1 MPFVLP
7 ELPYGRDALA
17 PVLSKETLDYHYGK
31 HHNTYVV
38 NLNKLTEGTP
48 YAGWSLEDLI
58 RRNGEVA
65 AEKRKPVF
73 NNAAQIWN
81 HTFYWEGF
89 APAGSGGSPS
99 AGLTQAID
107 RAFGG
112 TQGLMDKLQAESL
125 GHFGSG
131 WGWLVKQADG
141 SLAVTSTHDADT
153 PIAHGQTP
161 LLTFD
166 VWEHAYY
173 IDYRN
178 VRADYLKRLWEIV
191 NWGAVSARFGA

>member
-17 PVLSKETLDYHYGK
+17 PVLSKETLDFHYGK
-31 HHNTYVV
+31 HHNAYVV

-48 YAGWSLEDLI
+48 YAEWSLEDLI
-58 RRNGEVA
+58 RRNGELP
-65 AEKRKPVF
+65 AEKRKSIF

-89 APAGSGGSPS
+89 APAGQGGTASGPLR
-99 AGLTQAID
+99 AAID
-107 RAFGG
+107 QAFGSD
-112 TQGLMDKLQAESL
+112 QGLADKLNAESV
-125 GHFGSG
+125 GHFASG
-131 WGWLVKQADG
+131 WGWLVQQADG
-141 SLAVTSTHDADT
+141 SLAVISTHDADT
-153 PIAHGQTP
+153 PIAHGQKP

-178 VRADYLKRLWEIV
+178 VRADYTKRLWEIV
-191 NWGAVSARFGA
+191 SWKAVSARFSS

>member
-1 MPFVLP
+1 MPFTLP

-17 PVLSKETLDYHYGK
+17 PVLSRETLDFHYGK
-31 HHNTYVV
+31 HHNAYVV
-38 NLNKLTEGTP
+38 NLNKLTDGTP
-48 YAGWSLEDLI
+48 YATWSLEDLI

-65 AEKRKPVF
+65 AEKRKPIF

-81 HTFYWEGF
+81 HTFYWNGF
-89 APAGSGGSPS
+89 APVGQTGGASPALQS
-99 AGLTQAID
+99 AID
-107 RAFGG
+107 AAFGN
-112 TQGLMDKLQAESL
+112 TQGLMDKLAAESL

-131 WGWLVKQADG
+131 WGWLVRDAAGK
-141 SLAVTSTHDADT
+141 LAVTSTHDADS
-153 PIAHGQTP
+153 PIAHGATP

-178 VRADYLKRLWEIV
+178 MRADYLKKLWDIV
-191 NWGAVSARFGA
+191 NWQAVSARFAG